1 MINIA
6 KVIGRLL
13 GVLVNKGVL
22 TKEEAEY
29 IIDPV
34 EIEEAENEQA

>member
-13 GVLVNKGVL
+13 SVFVQKGVL
-22 TKEEAEY
+22 TREDAEY

-34 EIEEAENEQA
+34 KIEEAENGNN